1 MTKITHIAL
10 ALATLGFAAQAQ
22 AQTQSIKPFN
32 PQIQTG
38 GDLTI
43 DKLREQNL
51 IVVQKA
57 VEGIRETLPQ
67 KVDKFTQ
74 FIAIDSNSTRLIYTF
89 AVDAG
94 PKTDEALRAKGKKM
108 AQRIFKGMCGSADRF
123 IQADISL
130 TYRYVNKA
138 TQTEILR
145 VDADKK
151 LCPEKKPNA
160 K

>member
-1 MTKITHIAL
+1 MSRIVATAFLL
-10 ALATLGFAAQAQ
+10 AMFAGSMQAKVM
-22 AQTQSIKPFN
+22 KPFN
-32 PQIQTG
+32 PQIQMG

-43 DKLREQNL
+43 DKLRQQNL
-51 IVVQKA
+51 TVVQKA

-67 KVDKFTQ
+67 KVDDYTQ
-74 FIAIDSNSTRLIYTF
+74 FVAIESNGTRLIYTF

-94 PKTDEALRAKGKKM
+94 PKTDAALRAKGKKM
-108 AQRIFKGMCGSADRF
+108 APRILKGMCTSADRF
-123 IQADISL
+123 IQADIVL

-151 LCPEKKPNA
+151 LCPEKKPN

>member
-22 AQTQSIKPFN
+22 AMKPFN

-43 DKLREQNL
+43 DKLRQQNL
-51 IVVQKA
+51 TVVKKA
-57 VEGIRETLPQ
+57 VEGIRLTLPQ
-67 KVDKFTQ
+67 KVDQFTQ
-74 FIAIDSNSTRLIYTF
+74 FVAIDSNGTRLIYTF

-94 PKTDEALRAKGKKM
+94 PKTDDALRAKGQGM
-108 AQRIFKGMCGSADRF
+108 APRVLKGMCDSADRF
-123 IQADISL
+123 IQADIAL

-151 LCPEKKPNA
+151 LCPEKKPN

>member
-10 ALATLGFAAQAQ
+10 ALATLGFVAQAQ
-22 AQTQSIKPFN
+22 AQTQPIKPFN

-43 DKLREQNL
+43 DKLRQQNL
-51 IVVQKA
+51 TVVKKA
-57 VEGIRETLPQ
+57 VEGIRLTLPQ
-67 KVDKFTQ
+67 KVDQFTQ
-74 FIAIDSNSTRLIYTF
+74 FVAIDSNGTRLIYTF

-108 AQRIFKGMCGSADRF
+108 APRVLKGMCGSADRF
-123 IQADISL
+123 IQADIAL

-151 LCPEKKPNA
+151 LCPEKKPNE
-160 K
+160 